1 MQRPHHHKA
10 WGMERAG
17 GLLNRCSCSPLNQI
31 TQSSS
36 WARTAWM
43 LTEWL
48 SGQQKQIRLNKIA
61 TSCSLVSLWSLKI
74 KGILTSGYLSLWM
87 LVSVF
92 MKTQECVFS
101 CSCFL
106 VYETSSLQLGVAS
119 VTQIESWTFDL
130 LQLTRNRLLKLW
142 QWTKHYCHR
151 WVQVPHPIP
160 QKFWSDSILI
170 VLLFFNYLELKKTTF
185 YSSR

>member
-1 MQRPHHHKA
+1 MQRPHRQPCFFPHKA
-10 WGMERAG
+10 WGMEGAG
-17 GLLNRCSCSPLNQI
+17 GLFNRCSCSPLNQI
-31 TQSSS
+31 TQSSF

-43 LTEWL
+43 LAEW
-48 SGQQKQIRLNKIA
+48 SRVQPKQIRLNKIA

-101 CSCFL
+101 CSCFI

-119 VTQIESWTFDL
+119 VTQIEGWTFDL
-130 LQLTRNRLLKLW
+130 WTRNRLLKLW

-151 WVQVPHPIP
+151 WG
-160 QKFWSDSILI
+160 F
-170 VLLFFNYLELKKTTF
+170 
-185 YSSR
+185 